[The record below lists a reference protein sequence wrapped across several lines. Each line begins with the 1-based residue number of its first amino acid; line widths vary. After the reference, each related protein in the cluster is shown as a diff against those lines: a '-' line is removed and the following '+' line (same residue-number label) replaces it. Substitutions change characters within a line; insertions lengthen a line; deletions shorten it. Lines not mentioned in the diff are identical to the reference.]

1 MVRESRTGIP
11 MGEDSTIFA
20 PATAPGRSGLAVI
33 RLSGPAAA
41 ETLQLLTGRVP
52 PAPRRIVRRSIND
65 PITGEVLDQ
74 GMAAWFPGPASFTGE
89 TVVELYL
96 HGGRA
101 VLAAILAVLS
111 QLPNL
116 KLAEPGEFTRR
127 AFLNGRLDLTEVE
140 GLADL
145 IAAET
150 EAQRRQA
157 VRQLDG
163 VLGRLYGGWSERL
176 TAALARLEAAIDFPD
191 EDLPSGLIVAVAE
204 QVAPLTAAIAQHLA
218 DGHRG
223 ERLREGLSVAIMGP
237 PNAGKSSLFNALAK
251 REAAIVSPH
260 EGTTR
265 DVLEVALDL
274 GGYPVLLAD
283 TAGLRRTRNEI
294 EAEGVRRAE
303 RRAGD
308 ADLRIFVL
316 DAERIAEQLPS
327 ILILKKDQD
336 LVLANKM
343 DLLRGRALPEL
354 GLPVL
359 PISVHSGSGL
369 NELVARIGEFAAVAM
384 ESVGSPALTR
394 ARHRAA
400 LEEALTALQRS
411 KEAPEPELLAE
422 DLRLAVRALGR
433 ITGRVDVEDLLDRI
447 FSEFCIGK

>member
-1 MVRESRTGIP
+1 MT
-11 MGEDSTIFA
+11 EDSTIYA

-33 RLSGPAAA
+33 RLSGPAAGDS
-41 ETLQLLTGRVP
+41 LRRLTGEP
-52 PAPRRIVRRSIND
+52 LPEARRIVRRSINH
-65 PITGEVLDQ
+65 PITGETLDL
-74 GMAAWFPGPASFTGE
+74 GMVAWFPAPRSFTGE
-89 TVVELYL
+89 EGAELYL

-101 VLAAILAVLS
+101 VVAAVLAALG

-145 IAAET
+145 VAAET

-163 VLGRLYGGWSERL
+163 VLGELYVGWSESL
-176 TAALARLEAAIDFPD
+176 TTALARLEAAIDFPD
-191 EDLPSGLIVAVAE
+191 EDLPANLIVSVTE
-204 QVAPLTAAIAQHLA
+204 QVAPVAKAIAEHLA

-223 ERLREGLSVAIMGP
+223 ERLREGLSVVIMGP
-237 PNAGKSSLFNALAK
+237 PNAGKSSLFNALAR
-251 REAAIVSPH
+251 REAAIVSPQ

-265 DVLEVALDL
+265 DVLELALDL

-303 RRAGD
+303 RRAED

-316 DAERIAEQLPS
+316 DAERVAEQLPN
-327 ILILKKDQD
+327 LLNLKQDRD
-336 LVLANKM
+336 LVLANKT
-343 DLLRGRALPEL
+343 DLLAGRSLPEV
-354 GLPVL
+354 GLPLL
-359 PISVHSGSGL
+359 PISVRSGAGL
-369 NELVARIGEFAAVAM
+369 NELVARISQIAAESM
-384 ESVGSPALTR
+384 DSVGSPALTR
-394 ARHRAA
+394 ARHRSA
-400 LEEALTALQRS
+400 LEEALVALTRS
-411 KEAPEPELLAE
+411 RVARDPELVAE

>member
-1 MVRESRTGIP
+1 MI
-11 MGEDSTIFA
+11 EDSTIYA

-33 RLSGPAAA
+33 RLSGPAAGDS
-41 ETLQLLTGRVP
+41 LRRLTGRP
-52 PAPRRIVRRSIND
+52 LPNPRKIVRRNINH
-65 PITGEVLDQ
+65 PVTGETLDQ
-74 GMAAWFPGPASFTGE
+74 GMVAWFPAPASFTGE
-89 TVVELYL
+89 EGAELYL

-101 VLAAILAVLS
+101 VLAAVLAALG

-145 IAAET
+145 VAAET

-163 VLGRLYGGWSERL
+163 VLGELYGGWSESL
-176 TAALARLEAAIDFPD
+176 TTALARLEAAIDFPD
-191 EDLPSGLIVAVAE
+191 EDLPVNLIVSVTE
-204 QVAPLTAAIAQHLA
+204 QVAPVAKAIAEHLA

-223 ERLREGLSVAIMGP
+223 ERLREGLSIVIMGP
-237 PNAGKSSLFNALAK
+237 PNAGKSSLFNALAR
-251 REAAIVSPH
+251 REAAIVSPQ

-265 DVLEVALDL
+265 DILEVALDF

-303 RRAGD
+303 RRAED

-316 DAERIAEQLPS
+316 DAERVAEQLPN
-327 ILILKKDQD
+327 LLNLKQDRD
-336 LVLANKM
+336 LVLANKT
-343 DLLRGRALPEL
+343 DLLAGRPLPEV
-354 GLPVL
+354 GLPLL
-359 PISVHSGSGL
+359 PVSVRSGSGL
-369 NELVARIGEFAAVAM
+369 NELVAQIAEIASRSLD
-384 ESVGSPALTR
+384 SVGSPALTR
-394 ARHRAA
+394 ARHRSA
-400 LEEALTALQRS
+400 LEEALVALRRS
-411 KEAPEPELLAE
+411 REARDPELMAE
-422 DLRLAVRALGR
+422 DLRLAVRAIGR

>member
-1 MVRESRTGIP
+1 
-11 MGEDSTIFA
+11 MGEESTIYA

-33 RLSGPAAA
+33 RLSGPGAA
-41 ETLQLLTGRVP
+41 ESLRRLTGRALP
-52 PAPRRIVRRSIND
+52 EPRRIVRRSISN
-65 PITGEVLDQ
+65 PVSGEILDE
-74 GMAAWFPGPASFTGE
+74 GMVAWFPAPASFTGE
-89 TVVELYL
+89 AVAELYL

-101 VLAAILAVLS
+101 VLAAVLGALS
-111 QLPNL
+111 KLPNL
-116 KLAEPGEFTRR
+116 KLAEPGEFARR

-145 IAAET
+145 VAAET

-157 VRQLDG
+157 VRQLEG
-163 VLGRLYGGWSERL
+163 ALGQLYEGWSESL
-176 TAALARLEAAIDFPD
+176 TSALARLEAAIDFPD
-191 EDLPSGLIVAVAE
+191 EDLPANLIVSVAK
-204 QVAPLTAAIAQHLA
+204 QAQPVADAMAEHLA
-218 DGHRG
+218 DHHRG
-223 ERLREGLSVAIMGP
+223 ERLREGFSVAIMGP
-237 PNAGKSSLFNALAK
+237 PNAGKSSLFNALAR

-265 DVLEVALDL
+265 DILEVALDL

-303 RRAGD
+303 RRGGD

-316 DAERIAEQLPS
+316 DAERVAEQLPN
-327 ILILKKDQD
+327 ILNLKKDQD

-343 DLLRGRALPEL
+343 DLLDGRQLPAL
-354 GLPVL
+354 GI
-359 PISVHSGSGL
+359 PIFQVSVHSGSGL
-369 NELVARIGEFAAVAM
+369 NELITQIGEKAAQAM
-384 ESVGSPALTR
+384 DLEGSPALTR

-400 LEEALTALQRS
+400 LEEALAALRRGA
-411 KEAPEPELLAE
+411 EAPDPELLAE

>member
-1 MVRESRTGIP
+1 
-11 MGEDSTIFA
+11 MGEDSTIYA

-41 ETLQLLTGRVP
+41 ESLQLLTGRAP
-52 PAPRRIVRRSIND
+52 PTPRHIVRRSIND
-65 PITGEVLDQ
+65 SVTGEVLDQ
-74 GMAAWFPGPASFTGE
+74 GMVAWFPAPASFTGE
-89 TVVELYL
+89 AVAELYL

-101 VLAAILAVLS
+101 VMAAVLTALS
-111 QLPNL
+111 KLPNL

-145 IAAET
+145 VAAET

-157 VRQLDG
+157 VCQLDG
-163 VLGRLYGGWSERL
+163 VLGQLYGGWSESL
-176 TAALARLEAAIDFPD
+176 TTALARLEAAIDFPD
-191 EDLPSGLIVAVAE
+191 EDLPADLIVSVTE
-204 QVAPLTAAIAQHLA
+204 QIQPVTAAIAEHLA

-303 RRAGD
+303 RRGED

-316 DAERIAEQLPS
+316 DAERITDQLPT
-327 ILILKKDQD
+327 ILNLKKDQD
-336 LVLANKM
+336 LALANKM
-343 DLLRGRALPEL
+343 DLLAGRELPDL
-354 GLPVL
+354 KVPVL
-359 PISVHSGSGL
+359 PISVRSGSGL
-369 NELVARIGEFAAVAM
+369 NELVIRIGEIAARAM

-400 LEEALTALQRS
+400 LEEALEALRRS
-411 KEAPEPELLAE
+411 RGARDPELLAE

>member
-1 MVRESRTGIP
+1 ML
-11 MGEDSTIFA
+11 EDSTIYA

-33 RLSGPAAA
+33 RLSGPAAGDS
-41 ETLQLLTGRVP
+41 LRQLTDRSL
-52 PAPRRIVRRSIND
+52 PAPRKIVRRSINH
-65 PITGEVLDQ
+65 PVTGELLDQ
-74 GMAAWFPGPASFTGE
+74 GMVAWFPAPGSFTGE
-89 TVVELYL
+89 DGAELYL

-101 VLAAILAVLS
+101 VLAAVLS
-111 QLPNL
+111 ALAKLPNL

-145 IAAET
+145 VAAET

-163 VLGRLYGGWSERL
+163 VLGQLYGSWSESL

-191 EDLPSGLIVAVAE
+191 EDLPANLIVSATE
-204 QVAPLTAAIAQHLA
+204 QVAPVAQAIAQHLA

-251 REAAIVSPH
+251 REAAIVSPQ

-283 TAGLRRTRNEI
+283 TAGLRPTRNEI

-303 RRAGD
+303 RRAED

-316 DAERIAEQLPS
+316 DAERIAEQLQN
-327 ILILKKDQD
+327 ILNLKQDQD

-343 DLLRGRALPEL
+343 DLLDARPLPATAIPL
-354 GLPVL
+354 L
-359 PISVHSGSGL
+359 PISVRSGTGL
-369 NELVARIGEFAAVAM
+369 NELIARIGEIAAQAM
-384 ESVGSPALTR
+384 DSVGSPALTR
-394 ARHRAA
+394 ARHRSA
-400 LEEALTALQRS
+400 LEDALVALSRSREARD
-411 KEAPEPELLAE
+411 PELLAE
-422 DLRLAVRALGR
+422 DLRLAVRAIGR

>member
-1 MVRESRTGIP
+1 V
-11 MGEDSTIFA
+11 
-20 PATAPGRSGLAVI
+20 V
-33 RLSGPAAA
+33 RLSGPHAA
-41 ETLQLLTGRVP
+41 ESLQRLTSRAL
-52 PAPRRIVRRSIND
+52 PAPRAIVRRSISD
-65 PITGEVLDQ
+65 PRTGEVLDEA
-74 GMAAWFPGPASFTGE
+74 MVAWFPAPRSFTGE
-89 TVVELYL
+89 TVAELYL

-101 VLAAILAVLS
+101 VLAAVLAALS
-111 QLPNL
+111 KLPNL

-145 IAAET
+145 VAAET

-157 VRQLDG
+157 VRQLEG
-163 VLGRLYGGWSERL
+163 ALGQLYEGWSEKL
-176 TAALARLEAAIDFPD
+176 TSALARLEAAIDFPD
-191 EDLPSGLIVAVAE
+191 EDLPAKLIVSVAE
-204 QVAPLTAAIAQHLA
+204 QLCSVAGMIAQHLA

-237 PNAGKSSLFNALAK
+237 PNAGKSSLFNVLAR

-260 EGTTR
+260 AGTTR

-303 RRAGD
+303 QRAAQ

-327 ILILKKDQD
+327 ILNLKDDQD
-336 LVLANKM
+336 LVVANKI
-343 DLLRGRALPEL
+343 DLLGGRPLPEL
-354 GLPVL
+354 PLPAL
-359 PISVHSGSGL
+359 PISIHSGSGL
-369 NELVARIGEFAAVAM
+369 KLLADRIAEKAAQMMDSGA
-384 ESVGSPALTR
+384 SPVLTR
-394 ARHRAA
+394 VRHRAA
-400 LEEALTALQRS
+400 LEETLTALRRGAQ
-411 KEAPEPELLAE
+411 AADPELLAE

-447 FSEFCIGK
+447 FAEFCIGK

>member
-1 MVRESRTGIP
+1 MI
-11 MGEDSTIFA
+11 EDSTIYA

-33 RLSGPAAA
+33 RLSGPAAG
-41 ETLQLLTGRVP
+41 ESLRQLTG
-52 PAPRRIVRRSIND
+52 APLPEPRKIVRRSINH
-65 PITGEVLDQ
+65 PITGETLDQ
-74 GMAAWFPGPASFTGE
+74 GMVAWFPAPHSFTGE
-89 TVVELYL
+89 EGAELYL

-101 VLAAILAVLS
+101 VLAAVLGALGKL
-111 QLPNL
+111 QNL

-145 IAAET
+145 VAAET

-163 VLGRLYGGWSERL
+163 VLGELYGGWSESL

-191 EDLPSGLIVAVAE
+191 EDLPANLIVSVTE
-204 QVAPLTAAIAQHLA
+204 QVAPVAKAISQHLA

-223 ERLREGLSVAIMGP
+223 ERLREGLSVAILGP

-251 REAAIVSPH
+251 REAAIVSPQ

-265 DVLEVALDL
+265 DVLEVVLDL

-303 RRAGD
+303 RRAED

-316 DAERIAEQLPS
+316 DAERVAEQLPN
-327 ILILKKDQD
+327 LLNLKRDQD
-336 LVLANKM
+336 LVLANKT
-343 DLLRGRALPEL
+343 DLLGDRPLPGV
-354 GLPVL
+354 GLPML
-359 PISVHSGSGL
+359 PISVRSGAGL
-369 NELVARIGEFAAVAM
+369 NELVARIGEIAAQSM
-384 ESVGSPALTR
+384 DSVGSPALTR
-394 ARHRAA
+394 ARHRSA
-400 LEEALTALQRS
+400 LEEALVALTRS
-411 KEAPEPELLAE
+411 REARDPELMAE
-422 DLRLAVRALGR
+422 DLRLAVRAIGR

-447 FSEFCIGK
+447 FFEFCIGK

>member
-1 MVRESRTGIP
+1 MRD
-11 MGEDSTIFA
+11 DSTIYA

-33 RLSGPAAA
+33 RLAGPAAGDS
-41 ETLQLLTGRVP
+41 LQQLTGQP
-52 PAPRRIVRRSIND
+52 LPAPRKIVRRSINH
-65 PITGEVLDQ
+65 PVTGEVLDQ
-74 GMAAWFPGPASFTGE
+74 GMIAWFPAPGSFTGE
-89 TVVELYL
+89 DGAELYL

-101 VLAAILAVLS
+101 VLAAVLGALGK
-111 QLPNL
+111 LPNL

-145 IAAET
+145 VAAET

-163 VLGRLYGGWSERL
+163 VLGQLYGGWSESL
-176 TAALARLEAAIDFPD
+176 TSALARLEAAIDFPD
-191 EDLPSGLIVAVAE
+191 EDLPAHLIVSVTE
-204 QVAPLTAAIAQHLA
+204 QVAPVAEAMAQHLA

-265 DVLEVALDL
+265 DVLEVSLDL

-303 RRAGD
+303 RRAAD

-316 DAERIAEQLPS
+316 DAERITEQLPN
-327 ILILKKDQD
+327 LLNLRRDRD

-343 DLLRGRALPEL
+343 DLLGTRPLPQPGVPL
-354 GLPVL
+354 L
-359 PISVHSGSGL
+359 PISVHSGYGL
-369 NELVARIGEFAAVAM
+369 NDLVARIGEIAAQSM
-384 ESVGSPALTR
+384 DSIGSPALTR
-394 ARHRAA
+394 ARHRSA
-400 LEEALTALQRS
+400 LEDALVSLTRSREARD
-411 KEAPEPELLAE
+411 PELMAE
-422 DLRLAVRALGR
+422 DLRLAVRAIGR

>member
-1 MVRESRTGIP
+1 ML
-11 MGEDSTIFA
+11 EDSTIYA

-33 RLSGPAAA
+33 RLSGPAAGDS
-41 ETLQLLTGRVP
+41 LRQLTDRSL
-52 PAPRRIVRRSIND
+52 PAPRKIVRRSINH
-65 PITGEVLDQ
+65 PVTGELLDQ
-74 GMAAWFPGPASFTGE
+74 GMVAWFPAPGSFTGE
-89 TVVELYL
+89 DGAELYL

-101 VLAAILAVLS
+101 VLAAVLS
-111 QLPNL
+111 ALAKLPNL

-145 IAAET
+145 VAAET

-163 VLGRLYGGWSERL
+163 VLGQLYGGWSESL

-191 EDLPSGLIVAVAE
+191 EDLPANLIVSVAE
-204 QVAPLTAAIAQHLA
+204 QVAPVAQAIAQHLA

-251 REAAIVSPH
+251 REAAIVSPQ

-303 RRAGD
+303 RRAED

-316 DAERIAEQLPS
+316 DAERIAEQLQN
-327 ILILKKDQD
+327 ILNLKQDQD

-343 DLLRGRALPEL
+343 DLLDRRPLPATAIPL
-354 GLPVL
+354 L
-359 PISVHSGSGL
+359 PISVRSGAGL
-369 NELVARIGEFAAVAM
+369 NELIAQIGEIAAQAM
-384 ESVGSPALTR
+384 DSVGSPALTR
-394 ARHRAA
+394 ARHRSA
-400 LEEALTALQRS
+400 LEDALVALSRSREARD
-411 KEAPEPELLAE
+411 PELLAE
-422 DLRLAVRALGR
+422 DLRLAVRAIGR

>member
-1 MVRESRTGIP
+1 MDE
-11 MGEDSTIFA
+11 ESTIYA
-20 PATAPGRSGLAVI
+20 PATAAGRSGLAVI
-33 RLSGPAAA
+33 RLSGPGAADS
-41 ETLQLLTGRVP
+41 LRRLTGRALP
-52 PAPRRIVRRSIND
+52 EPRHIVRRSISD
-65 PITGEVLDQ
+65 PVTGETLDE
-74 GMAAWFPGPASFTGE
+74 GMAAWFPAPASFTGE
-89 TVVELYL
+89 AVAELYL

-101 VLAAILAVLS
+101 VLAGVLAALS
-111 QLPNL
+111 KLPNL

-145 IAAET
+145 VAAET
-150 EAQRRQA
+150 DAQRRQA
-157 VRQLDG
+157 VRQLEG
-163 VLGRLYGGWSERL
+163 ALGQLYGGWSENL
-176 TAALARLEAAIDFPD
+176 TTALARLEAAIDFPD
-191 EDLPSGLIVAVAE
+191 EDLPANLLVSVAKQVQPVAD
-204 QVAPLTAAIAQHLA
+204 AIARHLA

-223 ERLREGLSVAIMGP
+223 ERLREGFSVAIMGP
-237 PNAGKSSLFNALAK
+237 PNAGKSSLFNALAR

-274 GGYPVLLAD
+274 GGYPVVLAD

-303 RRAGD
+303 RRAAD

-316 DAERIAEQLPS
+316 DAERASEQLPN
-327 ILILKKDQD
+327 ILNLKGDQD

-343 DLLRGRALPEL
+343 DLLAGRELPAL
-354 GLPVL
+354 GVPVL
-359 PISVHSGSGL
+359 PISIHSGSGL
-369 NELVARIGEFAAVAM
+369 NELAARIGEKAAQAM
-384 ESVGSPALTR
+384 DSGSSPALTR

-400 LEEALTALQRS
+400 LEEALAALRRGA
-411 KEAPEPELLAE
+411 EAPDPELLAE

>member
-1 MVRESRTGIP
+1 MI
-11 MGEDSTIFA
+11 EDSTIYA

-33 RLSGPAAA
+33 RLSGPASGDS
-41 ETLQLLTGRVP
+41 LRRLTGGP
-52 PAPRRIVRRSIND
+52 LPEPRKIVRRSINH
-65 PITGEVLDQ
+65 PITGETLDQ
-74 GMAAWFPGPASFTGE
+74 GMVAWFPAPRSFTGE
-89 TVVELYL
+89 EGAELYL

-101 VLAAILAVLS
+101 VVAAVLAALG

-145 IAAET
+145 VAAET

-163 VLGRLYGGWSERL
+163 VLGELYGGWSESL
-176 TAALARLEAAIDFPD
+176 TTALARLEAAIDFPD
-191 EDLPSGLIVAVAE
+191 EDLPANLIVSVTE
-204 QVAPLTAAIAQHLA
+204 QVAPVAKAIAEHLA

-223 ERLREGLSVAIMGP
+223 ERLREGLSVVIMGP
-237 PNAGKSSLFNALAK
+237 PNAGKSSLFNALAR
-251 REAAIVSPH
+251 REAAIVSPQ

-303 RRAGD
+303 RRAED

-316 DAERIAEQLPS
+316 DAERVAEQL
-327 ILILKKDQD
+327 LNLLNLKQDRD
-336 LVLANKM
+336 LVLANKT
-343 DLLRGRALPEL
+343 DLLAGRPLPEVGPPL
-354 GLPVL
+354 L
-359 PISVHSGSGL
+359 PISVRSGSGL
-369 NELVARIGEFAAVAM
+369 NELVARISQIAAESM
-384 ESVGSPALTR
+384 DSVGSPALTR
-394 ARHRAA
+394 ARHRSA
-400 LEEALTALQRS
+400 LEEALVALTRS
-411 KEAPEPELLAE
+411 REARDPELVAE

>member
-1 MVRESRTGIP
+1 ML
-11 MGEDSTIFA
+11 EDSTIYA

-33 RLSGPAAA
+33 RLSGPAAGDS
-41 ETLQLLTGRVP
+41 LRQLTDRSL
-52 PAPRRIVRRSIND
+52 PAPRKIVRRSINH
-65 PITGEVLDQ
+65 PVTGELLDQ
-74 GMAAWFPGPASFTGE
+74 GMVAWFPAPGSFTGE
-89 TVVELYL
+89 DGAELYL

-101 VLAAILAVLS
+101 VLAAVLS
-111 QLPNL
+111 ALAKLPNL

-145 IAAET
+145 VAAET

-163 VLGRLYGGWSERL
+163 VLGQLYGGWSESL

-191 EDLPSGLIVAVAE
+191 EDLPANLIVSVTE
-204 QVAPLTAAIAQHLA
+204 QVAPVAQAIAQHLA

-223 ERLREGLSVAIMGP
+223 ERLREGLSDAIMGP

-251 REAAIVSPH
+251 REAAIVSPQ

-303 RRAGD
+303 RRAED

-316 DAERIAEQLPS
+316 DAERIAEQLQN
-327 ILILKKDQD
+327 ILNLKQDQD

-343 DLLRGRALPEL
+343 DLLDRRPLPATAIPL
-354 GLPVL
+354 L
-359 PISVHSGSGL
+359 PISVRSGAGL
-369 NELVARIGEFAAVAM
+369 NELIAQIGEIAAQAM
-384 ESVGSPALTR
+384 DSVGSPALTR
-394 ARHRAA
+394 ARHRSA
-400 LEEALTALQRS
+400 LEDALVALSRSREARD
-411 KEAPEPELLAE
+411 PELLAE
-422 DLRLAVRALGR
+422 DLRLAVRAIGR

>member
-1 MVRESRTGIP
+1 MT
-11 MGEDSTIFA
+11 EDSTIYA

-33 RLSGPAAA
+33 RLSGPAAGDS
-41 ETLQLLTGRVP
+41 LRRLTGEP
-52 PAPRRIVRRSIND
+52 LSEARRIVRRSINH
-65 PITGEVLDQ
+65 PITGETLDQ
-74 GMAAWFPGPASFTGE
+74 GMVAWFPAPRSFTGE
-89 TVVELYL
+89 EGAELYL

-101 VLAAILAVLS
+101 VVAAVLAALA

-140 GLADL
+140 GFADL
-145 IAAET
+145 VAAET

-163 VLGRLYGGWSERL
+163 VLGELYGGWSESL
-176 TAALARLEAAIDFPD
+176 TTALARLEAAIDFPD
-191 EDLPSGLIVAVAE
+191 EDLPANLIVSVTE
-204 QVAPLTAAIAQHLA
+204 QVAPVAKAIAEHLA

-223 ERLREGLSVAIMGP
+223 ERLREGLSVVIMGP
-237 PNAGKSSLFNALAK
+237 PNAGKSSLFNALAR
-251 REAAIVSPH
+251 REAAIVSPQ

-303 RRAGD
+303 RRAED

-316 DAERIAEQLPS
+316 DAERVADQLPN
-327 ILILKKDQD
+327 LLNLKQDRD
-336 LVLANKM
+336 LVLANKT
-343 DLLRGRALPEL
+343 DLLAGRPLPEV
-354 GLPVL
+354 GLPLL
-359 PISVHSGSGL
+359 PISVRSGAGL
-369 NELVARIGEFAAVAM
+369 NELVARISQIAAESM
-384 ESVGSPALTR
+384 DSVGSPALTR
-394 ARHRAA
+394 ARHRSA
-400 LEEALTALQRS
+400 LEEALVALTRS
-411 KEAPEPELLAE
+411 RVAHDPELVAE